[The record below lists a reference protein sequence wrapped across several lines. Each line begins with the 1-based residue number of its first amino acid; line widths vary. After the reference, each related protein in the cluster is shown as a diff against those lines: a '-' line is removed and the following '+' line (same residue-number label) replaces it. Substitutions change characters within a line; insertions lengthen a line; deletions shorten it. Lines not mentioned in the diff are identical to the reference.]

1 MTVTLG
7 PSLPLALRDTD
18 SRGQHNCKN
27 LNSLRVMNRP
37 CLADV
42 KEIVRNCLPLCV
54 LCVHMMTRNS
64 SLSTGDITSEDVED
78 VSDAVQDAE
87 IYLLKSGELT

>member
-1 MTVTLG
+1 M
-7 PSLPLALRDTD
+7 
-18 SRGQHNCKN
+18 Q
-27 LNSLRVMNRP
+27 
-37 CLADV
+37 
-42 KEIVRNCLPLCV
+42 ELPLCV
-54 LCVHMMTRNS
+54 LCVHLMTRKS